1 MNQADI
7 EYYLNRGAKH
17 TLTLLL
23 EKWRDPDYDGFNR
36 HLAEQLLA
44 DAILKIELGQTWKE
58 LDQPWW
64 R

>member
-23 EKWRDPDYDGFNR
+23 EKWRDPDDGFNR
-36 HLAEQLLA
+36 HLVEQLLA

-58 LDQPWW
+58 LDQPRWP
-64 R
+64 

>member
-23 EKWRDPDYDGFNR
+23 EKWRDPDDGFNR
-36 HLAEQLLA
+36 HLVEQLLA